1 MGWSPGMSANCKR
14 RWTQLRWENDWTR
27 YFTINKRQRRT
38 STKAK
43 TGRLH
48 ATDVKQFSTTKNKRK
63 GMPIFTLCKKGLESQ
78 KNKKNSKWGYS
89 GSKTNEPNRIEPTK
103 SAKHRDKSRSATCF
117 RNKSRRRWHLSISSL
132 VQLANVLSRRRKS
145 KLNSCSCGQSSLRN
159 VTSPSLLGARTHSGS
174 ENRLTRSSSESS
186 RKMRKRVNSCCARS
200 IGRFFKCTT
209 STKRIRNKLPNSLNS
224 V

>member
-1 MGWSPGMSANCKR
+1 VGWSPGTSGNCKR
-14 RWTQLRWENDWTR
+14 RWTRLRWENDWTR

-48 ATDVKQFSTTKNKRK
+48 ATDVKRFSTTKNKKK

-78 KNKKNSKWGYS
+78 KNKRNSKWGYS
-89 GSKTNEPNRIEPTK
+89 GSKTNEPNRIEPTE
-103 SAKHRDKSRSATCF
+103 SEKHRDKSRSATCF
-117 RNKSRRRWHLSISSL
+117 RNKSRRRWLLSISSL

-145 KLNSCSCGQSSLRN
+145 KLNSCRCGQSSWRN

-174 ENRLTRSSSESS
+174 ENRLMRSSSKSS
-186 RKMRKRVNSCCARS
+186 KRMRKRVNSCYARS
-200 IGRFFKCTT
+200 IEKFFKCTT
-209 STKRIRNKLPNSLNS
+209 STKRTRKKPLTSLNS